1 VSYWRTA
8 AVVLVLLL
16 AGCGQNAGEP
26 DASNTGGGA
35 SSPKNV
41 QDDTSKPATSGP
53 CKGVPVERCD
63 TVNSS
68 QTVAIDADDGD
79 VRVRVE
85 VADDMDEMQKGLMGR
100 TALAEDAGMLFVYPE
115 ERELSFWMKD
125 TLIPLSI
132 AFMDAEGRIVDI
144 QDMKAL
150 DDRPPHYTSA
160 EPARYALEVNE
171 GFFDERGVEVGDG
184 ARLPV

>member
-1 VSYWRTA
+1 MKRTI
-8 AVVLVLLL
+8 VLLMAAL
-16 AGCGQNAGEP
+16 LIAGCGGTDPGGSAG
-26 DASNTGGGA
+26 DDGSSGGAGGAEGSGGEGSTAMETTSRA
-35 SSPKNV
+35 SSP
-41 QDDTSKPATSGP
+41 ASGTVRI
-53 CKGVPVERCD
+53 GASGGSVE
-63 TVNSS
+63 VE
-68 QTVAIDADDGD
+68 
-79 VRVRVE
+79 VE

-150 DDRPPHYTSA
+150 DDKPPHYASA
-160 EPARYALEVNE
+160 EPARYALEVNV
-171 GFFDERGVEVGDG
+171 GFFDERGVEVGDR

>member
-1 VSYWRTA
+1 MKRTI
-8 AVVLVLLL
+8 VLLATL
-16 AGCGQNAGEP
+16 LLVSGCGGTDPGGSADGSAAG
-26 DASNTGGGA
+26 AGGSGGKGSTATG
-35 SSPKNV
+35 SSGE
-41 QDDTSKPATSGP
+41 ATSISTGTVGIEASGGNV
-53 CKGVPVERCD
+53 KVE
-63 TVNSS
+63 
-68 QTVAIDADDGD
+68 
-79 VRVRVE
+79 VE
-85 VADDMDEMQKGLMGR
+85 VADDMNEMSRGLMGR

-132 AFMDAEGRIVDI
+132 AFMDSEGRIVDI

-160 EPARYALEVNE
+160 EPARYALEVNK
-171 GFFDERGVEVGDG
+171 GFFEERGVEVGDM

>member
-1 VSYWRTA
+1 MRRM
-8 AVVLVLLL
+8 LVILMTSLLI
-16 AGCGQNAGEP
+16 AGCGGTDPGGSSGGDDSSDAGAG
-26 DASNTGGGA
+26 DAKGSGGEGSTVMQTTSRAPA
-35 SSPKNV
+35 SGLV
-41 QDDTSKPATSGP
+41 RIGTSG
-53 CKGVPVERCD
+53 GSVE
-63 TVNSS
+63 VE
-68 QTVAIDADDGD
+68 
-79 VRVRVE
+79 VE
-85 VADDMDEMQKGLMGR
+85 VADEMDEMQKGLMGR

-132 AFMDAEGRIVDI
+132 AFMDAKGRIVDI

-150 DDRPPHYTSA
+150 DDKPPHYTSA

-171 GFFDERGVEVGDG
+171 GFFDERGVEVGDR

>member
-1 VSYWRTA
+1 MKRTI
-8 AVVLVLLL
+8 VLLMTSL
-16 AGCGQNAGEP
+16 LITGCGGTEPGGSAGGSSGGDVSSAAGAEGAKGSGGVGSTVMET
-26 DASNTGGGA
+26 ASRA
-35 SSPKNV
+35 SSPEPGTV
-41 QDDTSKPATSGP
+41 RIGASG
-53 CKGVPVERCD
+53 GGSVE
-63 TVNSS
+63 VE
-68 QTVAIDADDGD
+68 
-79 VRVRVE
+79 VE

-132 AFMDAEGRIVDI
+132 AFMDDEGRIVDI

-150 DDRPPHYTSA
+150 DDKPPHYTSA

-171 GFFDERGVEVGDG
+171 GFFDERDVEVGDT

>member
-1 VSYWRTA
+1 MRRTI
-8 AVVLVLLL
+8 VLLMTSL
-16 AGCGQNAGEP
+16 LIAGCGGT
-26 DASNTGGGA
+26 DTGGSAGGSSGGVSSGAGAGSAEGSGDEGSTAMETTSRA
-35 SSPKNV
+35 SSP
-41 QDDTSKPATSGP
+41 ASGTVRIAAS
-53 CKGVPVERCD
+53 GGSVE
-63 TVNSS
+63 VE
-68 QTVAIDADDGD
+68 
-79 VRVRVE
+79 VE

-132 AFMDAEGRIVDI
+132 AFIDAEGRIVDI

-171 GFFDERGVEVGDG
+171 GFFDERGVEVGDRAG
-184 ARLPV
+184 LPV

>member
-1 VSYWRTA
+1 MRTSKLA
-8 AVVLVLLL
+8 LVALCLLL
-16 AGCGQNAGEP
+16 AGCGGDSGAQSSGAGSGGEVSESAGQETVTIE
-26 DASNTGGGA
+26 ASGDN
-35 SSPKNV
+35 S
-41 QDDTSKPATSGP
+41 
-53 CKGVPVERCD
+53 VE
-63 TVNSS
+63 
-68 QTVAIDADDGD
+68 
-79 VRVRVE
+79 VRVE
-85 VADDMDEMQKGLMGR
+85 IADDEEEMARGLMGR

-144 QDMKAL
+144 QEMKAL

-160 EPARYALEVNE
+160 EPARYALEANK
-171 GFFDERGVEVGDG
+171 GFFDERGVEVGDR